1 MKKIIMCACL
11 MLGTFVQLQAADKDN
26 KVSLVPKI
34 TGMVNLR
41 YAYDED
47 NKDQHGFDVRRVR
60 LGVKGNLHEKLDYVF
75 QAEYAGNVRLL
86 DAYIRWKIN
95 PAFNIQVG
103 QFKVHY
109 SMETLGGPANWLTTE
124 QAAGVSK

>member
-11 MLGTFVQLQAADKDN
+11 MLGTFVQMQAADKDN
-26 KVSLVPKI
+26 KVSLTPKV

-41 YAYDED
+41 YAYDES

-60 LGVKGNLHEKLDYVF
+60 LGVKGNLHEKLDYVM

-86 DAYIRWKIN
+86 RFVRKSR
-95 PAFNIQVG
+95 PRPELFS
-103 QFKVHY
+103 H
-109 SMETLGGPANWLTTE
+109 PRC
-124 QAAGVSK
+124 